1 VVILAAIIFALVI
14 CRRRKPSRPEVDPR
28 PGPMAFEVRPTTF
41 DPASALYNSH
51 RPQPSASSFPATDSN
66 GWRTTSFQP
75 SQSSAPTH
83 SASALIP
90 QSNHPSASNPETHF
104 FMTANPGPRALS
116 SPSPT
121 YMTEP
126 FMPSDVQSVGSSSA
140 PPTSFSSSK
149 ELTEE
154 HASILNN
161 LRNSNLPPAQI
172 AHLMEVMTNGREV
185 GSGAGISR
193 ANATPNP
200 EAPPGYDFTSHV

>member
-83 SASALIP
+83 SSSALVP
-90 QSNHPSASNPETHF
+90 RRNP
-104 FMTANPGPRALS
+104 LS
-116 SPSPT
+116 GYT
-121 YMTEP
+121 TEP
-126 FMPSDVQSVGSSSA
+126 FMPFDVQSVGSSSA
-140 PPTSFSSSK
+140 PTFTTSGQMSFSSSNR

-154 HASILNN
+154 QASILQN

-172 AHLMEVMTNGREV
+172 AHLMEVMTRG
-185 GSGAGISR
+185 GDSGLGAA
-193 ANATPNP
+193 ANHADAMSNS
-200 EAPPGYDFTSHV
+200 EAPPRYDFASYT